1 MQITGEQDFLEL
13 RNQFHMWR
21 RRFPMFAHDVK
32 QIEKIIEQHITNY
45 SKHLVDY
52 RRTHQKKYL
61 EHAQVEIDEINRV
74 LQIVSKIELMAL
86 LSQR

>member
-1 MQITGEQDFLEL
+1 MQIASEKDFPEL
-13 RNQFHMWR
+13 RNQFTLWR

-32 QIEKIIEQHITNY
+32 QIERVIEQHITNY
-45 SKHLVDY
+45 SKHLVEY

-74 LQIVSKIELMAL
+74 LQLVSKLELMAM
-86 LSQR
+86 LSQ

>member
-1 MQITGEQDFLEL
+1 MQIASEKDFPEL
-13 RNQFHMWR
+13 RNQFTLWR

-32 QIEKIIEQHITNY
+32 QIERVIEQHITNY
-45 SKHLVDY
+45 SKHLVEY

-74 LQIVSKIELMAL
+74 LQLVSKLELMAM
-86 LSQR
+86 LSGG